1 LRSSQDAAAVIGEAM
16 AHAATLVVIP
26 AGRLAPDF
34 FQLRTGLAGE
44 ILQKFVNY
52 GLRLAI
58 IGDLSAFTSNSTAL
72 RDLIYESNRG
82 NSVWFLADLGEVQ
95 KRLALK

>member
-1 LRSSQDAAAVIGEAM
+1 M
-16 AHAATLVVIP
+16 AHAATFVVIP
-26 AGRLAPDF
+26 ADRLAPDF

-58 IGDLSAFTSNSTAL
+58 IGDLSAFTANSTAL
-72 RDLIYESNRG
+72 RDLINESNRG
-82 NSVWFLADLGEVQ
+82 NSVWFLPDLGEVK
-95 KRLALK
+95 KRLALKANSP

>member
-1 LRSSQDAAAVIGEAM
+1 M
-16 AHAATLVVIP
+16 AHAANFVVIP
-26 AGRLAPDF
+26 TDRLTPDF

-58 IGDLSAFTSNSTAL
+58 IGDLSRFTSNSTAL

-82 NSVWFLADLGEVQ
+82 NSVWFLADLGEVK
-95 KRLALK
+95 KRLAAK

>member
-1 LRSSQDAAAVIGEAM
+1 M
-16 AHAATLVVIP
+16 AHAATFVVIP
-26 AGRLAPDF
+26 ADRLALDF

-58 IGDLSAFTSNSTAL
+58 IGDLSAFTANSAAL
-72 RDLIYESNRG
+72 RDLINESNRG
-82 NSVWFLADLGEVQ
+82 NSVWFLPDLGEAE
-95 KRLALK
+95 KRLALKASLP